1 MTPSLLR
8 FIFTYNSTTCGRNSN
23 FTGEKEI
30 VAVLVP
36 TGGNFNVAV
45 ASGGFFFLSALFH
58 GFWVFGMTVW
68 EPLGRLLLGW
78 LAAAFAPLR
87 WLEYAAS
94 AALMMAVLTVIS
106 GGRNQ
111 TDLASIWMLMSTTM
125 AMGFLTE
132 LGSRPDESSNG
143 ERWQGELPDRSN
155 RCSCY
160 VRRMAPHVVGF
171 FPYFSAWAILY
182 SIYITTLNDIEEA
195 FPSIDEAIPRYII
208 AALTSTFAIF
218 STCAPPPRNGTQ
230 AMATGHSPRLLRVCS
245 YVYANRVAM
254 ASPQRLLDDR
264 TGVRA
269 TFDDKQG
276 LFCLRG
282 SVSQP

>member
-1 MTPSLLR
+1 
-8 FIFTYNSTTCGRNSN
+8 
-23 FTGEKEI
+23 
-30 VAVLVP
+30 VLVP
-36 TGGNFNVAV
+36 TGSNFNVAV

-58 GFWVFGMTVW
+58 SLWVIGMTVW

-87 WLEYAAS
+87 WLEYSAS

-111 TDLASIWMLMSTTM
+111 TDLASIWVLMSTTM

-132 LGSRPDESSNG
+132 LASRPDESSGG
-143 ERWQGELPDRSN
+143 ERWQGELQDRSN
-155 RCSCY
+155 RFSCY

-195 FPSIDEAIPRYII
+195 FPDIDEAIPRYII

-218 STCAPPPRNGTQ
+218 STFTFTQ
-230 AMATGHSPRLLRVCS
+230 IVAQWRRPGDYWTTEPIYALLSMTSKV
-245 YVYANRVAM
+245 VLGAILIAN
-254 ASPQRLLDDR
+254 LLGRDAR
-264 TGVRA
+264 E
-269 TFDDKQG
+269 
-276 LFCLRG
+276 G
-282 SVSQP
+282 SAGSSND